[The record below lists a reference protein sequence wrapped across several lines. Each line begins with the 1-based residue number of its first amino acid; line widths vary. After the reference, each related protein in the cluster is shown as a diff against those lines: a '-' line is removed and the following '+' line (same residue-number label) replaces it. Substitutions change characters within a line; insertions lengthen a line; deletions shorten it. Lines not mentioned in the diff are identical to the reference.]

1 MPAQPAATKAMASQR
16 RCTPASS
23 LTLARDCSTIH
34 SAVVGVG
41 VVVVGVVHAA
51 VGVGAVLQGRVDG
64 WAMIGG
70 GSWWVMGRCV
80 GAQ

>member
-51 VGVGAVLQGRVDG
+51 VGVGVVLQGRVDG
-64 WAMIGG
+64 WAMIVGG
-70 GSWWVMGRCV
+70 GWV
-80 GAQ
+80 GASAAVGG